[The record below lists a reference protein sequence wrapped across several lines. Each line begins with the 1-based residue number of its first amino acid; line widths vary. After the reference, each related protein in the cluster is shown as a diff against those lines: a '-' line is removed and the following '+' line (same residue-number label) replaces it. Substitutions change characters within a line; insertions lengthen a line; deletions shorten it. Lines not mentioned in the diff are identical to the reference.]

1 MLSLIPFLHTD
12 HRMSYHLKDEQWIS
26 RRRCGG
32 GGRRVTPAVDPSK
45 EEEEVIVEK
54 VLPNGDLYTGGFTGS
69 ASHRHGK
76 YLWVDGCMYEG
87 DWLRGKATGKGK
99 FSWPSGN
106 DKRLFDPRS
115 PAIQRWNKVLLAASL
130 VSLFLDPLFDYIP
143 ETLAM
148 ECIDIGTSLEVVLTS
163 LRTLADIF
171 YDIQIY
177 VRFRTAF
184 VAPSSR
190 VFGRGE
196 LVVYPSRIA
205 SRYLARGFWVDLVI
219 GASWYLLSI
228 ERQEACWRA
237 ACQLR
242 DFSCQYKNLEGKGS
256 DGWKRRSELIGSD
269 GWKRKKSWTRF
280 PPEGTK
286 ITPPHQSPDQG
297 KEQEKQV
304 FWALVPLTSMS
315 WANVG
320 DDDDD
325 DYYATTAPPQAV
337 WGVSE

>member
-1 MLSLIPFLHTD
+1 MSRVFSEDYEFLI
-12 HRMSYHLKDEQWIS
+12 
-26 RRRCGG
+26 
-32 GGRRVTPAVDPSK
+32 
-45 EEEEVIVEK
+45 
-54 VLPNGDLYTGGFTGS
+54 
-69 ASHRHGK
+69 
-76 YLWVDGCMYEG
+76 
-87 DWLRGKATGKGK
+87 
-99 FSWPSGN
+99 GN

-130 VSLFLDPLFDYIP
+130 VSLFLDPLFVYIP
-143 ETLAM
+143 KTSAM
-148 ECIDIGTSLEVVLTS
+148 GCIDIGTSLEVVLTT

-171 YDIQIY
+171 YGIQIY
-177 VRFRTAF
+177 VRFSTAF

-196 LVVYPSRIA
+196 LVVDPYRIT
-205 SRYLARGFWVDLVI
+205 SRYLARGFWVDLVASVPLPQLMIWVVIPNHKDSTITDSKNFLRFIIIFQYLPRLFLIFPLSERIIRMTGVMTERLGWSRVI

-242 DFSCQYKNLEGKGS
+242 DFSCQYKNLEGKGR

-286 ITPPHQSPDQG
+286 ITPPHQSPEFRWNDYCYSQG

-304 FWALVPLTSMS
+304 FWALAPLTSMS

-325 DYYATTAPPQAV
+325 DYYATTMPP
-337 WGVSE
+337 